1 MFLAFYHFHLGNYFS
16 GGNIS
21 NWPHNP
27 LSRDPNNLEIG
38 FNTIMEDILEIMS
51 NGKLKGI
58 SMLDF
63 VGYGSVLMRLEK
75 QAKKIPTWPTEIN
88 FSIHKKSF
96 GKRREMFTEYK
107 EQLTRWER

>member
-1 MFLAFYHFHLGNYFS
+1 
-16 GGNIS
+16 
-21 NWPHNP
+21 
-27 LSRDPNNLEIG
+27 
-38 FNTIMEDILEIMS
+38 MEDILELMS
-51 NGKLKGI
+51 DGKLKGI

-88 FSIHKKSF
+88 FSIHKRSI
-96 GKRREMFTEYK
+96 GKRPEMFREYK